1 MRLTTDRSWRPV
13 VALAAVSVLIVAGC
27 NDRPKGAG
35 LENGTPGGPGSQPV
49 TARQAADKYLKSLGD
64 GEASPYRLTDN
75 FLRAISPPVTEDDKK
90 FGYSLS
96 NARDWLARFQ
106 GTKFVVG
113 EETEFAGVIV
123 LRGRAESGNKREAFA
138 LRMTPGPQKEPD
150 GFGGFKVDW
159 LHRSERQGSEIKKHA
174 DPELAAAQDAVRN
187 FVDVLLGGDLRQAG
201 ALMTPAWRKTV
212 SPPHPADE
220 RAGLDHNPGFLIGTL
235 KTWKDEKFIGYAI
248 PKAELSADRA
258 AATFTANLDS
268 GDHQTP
274 YTVKAAKDKTTGWWL
289 IEAFSK
295 Q

>member
-1 MRLTTDRSWRPV
+1 MRLTTDRRGRWT
-13 VALAAVSVLIVAGC
+13 VALVALSVLAIAGC

-35 LENGTPGGPGSQPV
+35 LENRTPGGAGSQPV

-75 FLRAISPPVTEDDKK
+75 FLRAIAPPVTEDDKK

-96 NARDWLARFQ
+96 NAREWLARFQ

-138 LRMTPGPQKEPD
+138 LRMAPGPQKEPD
-150 GFGGFKVDW
+150 GFGGYKVDW

-174 DPELAAAQDAVRN
+174 DPELAAAQDAARS
-187 FVDVLLGGDLRQAG
+187 FIDVLLGGDLRQAG
-201 ALMTPAWRKTV
+201 ALMTPAWRKTI

-220 RAGLDHNPGFLIGTL
+220 RAGLDYNPGFLIGTL
-235 KTWKDEKFIGYAI
+235 KTWKDEKFIGYTL

-258 AATFTANLDS
+258 AATFTASLDS